1 MKAIDTNVYSLR
13 LRAAAFNA
21 ETDQLLVSE
30 LAGSNQEEDLTD
42 PPNCDGYG
50 RIRHFTRL
58 TAVGWPPNPLPMVPA
73 CAALG
78 LPPVE
83 MIRAQVFQNAAC
95 NWRCWYCFVPF
106 DLLSAN
112 KKRSAWFT
120 AAELVDMYLAVP
132 DRPPVLDL
140 SGGQPDLIPEW
151 APRTLR
157 ALDVRGVTDVYV
169 WSDDNLSNDYFWRY
183 LGDDDRAL
191 LASHPRYGRVA
202 CFKGFGH
209 DSFMFNT
216 AAAPELFDRQFEL
229 FARLAATGMDLYAYA
244 TFTTPNP
251 DGIAATMARFVDRL
265 QQISENLPLRLV
277 PLQIEKWGPVGD
289 RMREPHHAAL
299 EYQQRAIQAWWQELD
314 RRAHPRRGHR
324 AHRPAPA
331 RPGRGDLAQL
341 ENQRSREA
349 LTDRLRPLTTLG
361 ISHLGAS

>member
-1 MKAIDTNVYSLR
+1 M
-13 LRAAAFNA
+13 
-21 ETDQLLVSE
+21 
-30 LAGSNQEEDLTD
+30 
-42 PPNCDGYG
+42 
-50 RIRHFTRL
+50 
-58 TAVGWPPNPLPMVPA
+58 
-73 CAALG
+73 
-78 LPPVE
+78 
-83 MIRAQVFQNAAC
+83 
-95 NWRCWYCFVPF
+95 
-106 DLLSAN
+106 
-112 KKRSAWFT
+112 
-120 AAELVDMYLAVP
+120 
-132 DRPPVLDL
+132 
-140 SGGQPDLIPEW
+140 
-151 APRTLR
+151 
-157 ALDVRGVTDVYV
+157 RGVTDVYV

-209 DSFMFNT
+209 
-216 AAAPELFDRQFEL
+216 
-229 FARLAATGMDLYAYA
+229 
-244 TFTTPNP
+244 P

-299 EYQQRAIQAWWQELD
+299 EYQQRAIQAWWQELV